1 MAQIGLDNNEL
12 QNRDDRLD
20 TILNGTMRSAGN
32 GNYNIGEIATS
43 AENLVEDLVRE
54 ITEKF
59 EDALAGSSVDDSGEL
74 SVLSKITHQL
84 NLPTSGEGLAS
95 FTNHALARL
104 EERAA
109 NADGKGENIWSRITE
124 ERRRDE
130 REKDKADEVSDHRQ
144 NARQAEQQRA
154 EELRRHQEAWD
165 NAPSSDYPGM
175 SNREV
180 LAGLRKIVANL
191 SYYSSEAVSR
201 GWIKEDEKSKF
212 EEYMRREL
220 WLKEQERNGNTN
232 TPEYIA
238 AKRAHDEA
246 NRNNPT
252 FRTAARN
259 LQAVAN
265 GMSVEVSSEG
275 QSQTNLAQGEASIAS
290 GTDAFNQASTAT
302 PVSSS
307 VAKSIDE
314 TSSSHVANVSPVF
327 NSVSNGVATV
337 APALVTNVPKTD
349 PALNANNHGFNM
361 SVASI

>member
-1 MAQIGLDNNEL
+1 MAQFGLDNNEL

-32 GNYNIGEIATS
+32 GNFNIGQIATS

-74 SVLSKITHQL
+74 SVLSNIARQL
-84 NLPTSGEGLAS
+84 NLPSSGAGLAS
-95 FTNHALARL
+95 FANQALARL

-130 REKDKADEVSDHRQ
+130 REKDKADEVSDFRQ
-144 NARQAEQQRA
+144 NARQAEQQRT

-191 SYYSSEAVSR
+191 SHYSELAVKN
-201 GWIKEDEKSKF
+201 GLIKEEDKTKF

-220 WLKEQERNGNTN
+220 WFKEQERNGNTN

-246 NRNNPT
+246 NRHNPT
-252 FRTAARN
+252 FRIAAKN

-265 GMSVEVSSEG
+265 GMSVEVSSAG
-275 QSQTNLAQGEASIAS
+275 QSNANLAQGEASIAS
-290 GTDAFNQASTAT
+290 GTDAFNEISTPS
-302 PVSSS
+302 PVTGS
-307 VAKSIDE
+307 VARTMQQDIQITEMISPTFNDASRGMLVRDSTPELKTENNQTARI
-314 TSSSHVANVSPVF
+314 TSNTGF
-327 NSVSNGVATV
+327 
-337 APALVTNVPKTD
+337 D
-349 PALNANNHGFNM
+349 MNAAM
-361 SVASI
+361 I

>member
-1 MAQIGLDNNEL
+1 MAQMGFDNNEL

-32 GNYNIGEIATS
+32 GNFNIGQIATS
-43 AENLVEDLVRE
+43 AETLVEDLVRE

-74 SVLSKITHQL
+74 SVLSNITRQL
-84 NLPTSGEGLAS
+84 NLPTGAGLAS
-95 FTNHALARL
+95 FANQALARL

-130 REKDKADEVSDHRQ
+130 REKDRSEELGDYRQ
-144 NARQAEQQRA
+144 NARQAEQQRT

-191 SYYSSEAVSR
+191 SHYSDLAVKN
-201 GWIKEDEKSKF
+201 GLIKEEDKTKF

-238 AKRAHDEA
+238 AKRAQGQA
-246 NRNNPT
+246 NQNYPT
-252 FRTAARN
+252 FRTSAQVILN
-259 LQAVAN
+259 GAN
-265 GMSVEVSSEG
+265 EIGRGISTEV
-275 QSQTNLAQGEASIAS
+275 QSQTNLAQGEERIAS
-290 GTDAFNQASTAT
+290 GTDAFNEISTPTPATGSVARTMQQDIKVTEMISPTFNAASTGMLVRDSTPELKTENNQTARVTSNPGFDMNAAT
-302 PVSSS
+302 
-307 VAKSIDE
+307 I
-314 TSSSHVANVSPVF
+314 
-327 NSVSNGVATV
+327 
-337 APALVTNVPKTD
+337 
-349 PALNANNHGFNM
+349 
-361 SVASI
+361 